1 MTVIWWIII
10 FILFILS
17 LMGVVVP
24 VLPDTIFLWIAF
36 GLSYFIEGVFPLP
49 VSFWLGM
56 GFITLLILGS
66 DLISNIY
73 ITRKYGASRFAVLGS
88 IVGLILGIIF
98 LGPFGIILGPFFTV
112 LLISYLESRDQEKAM
127 KRAWGTVIAFFSSTV
142 AKIILQLIMILW
154 FILIV

>member
-17 LMGVVVP
+17 LMGVVIP

-56 GFITLLILGS
+56 VFITFLILGS

-88 IVGLILGIIF
+88 IVGLILSIIF
-98 LGPFGIILGPFFTV
+98 LGPFGIILGLFFTV